1 MLNEADAT
9 ERKTVHHWLKHGH
22 AIGSNYT
29 STYKSWKNMKTRCNL
44 SGRHGAA
51 NYNGKGIRYDP
62 RWEEF
67 EAFLTDMGERPPGMT
82 LDRKDNSKGYYADNC
97 RWATSRQQ
105 ARNTSKSIL
114 TLETAT
120 EVALLKLRGVKSPEI
135 AGQFGICVS
144 LPRQILNG
152 NIWPDAL
159 ALAAAAYAKEQ
170 ESASPPATSWMI
182 GGREFHMGRVYAPS
196 LATKRK
202 APRSVPRLFY
212 GFRTPKDGKNARKR
226 EGKVYVMTEA
236 GNLYEWWP
244 VQKWAEWAGDEVQM
258 NNKGEGS

>member
-1 MLNEADAT
+1 MTDTMGVLP
-9 ERKTVHHWLKHGH
+9 RKSDHHLLKHGH
-22 AIGSNYT
+22 SMGKVET
-29 STYKSWKNMKTRCNL
+29 PTYKSWKNMKVRCNL
-44 SGRHGAA
+44 PGRRFNSTYAA
-51 NYNGKGIRYDP
+51 KGITYDP
-62 RWEEF
+62 RWEQF
-67 EAFLTDMGERPPGMT
+67 EAFLADMGERPHGMT
-82 LDRKDNSKGYYADNC
+82 LDRIDNDKGYYAANC
-97 RWATSRQQ
+97 RWATSHQQ

-152 NIWPDAL
+152 NVWPDAL
-159 ALAAAAYAKEQ
+159 ALATAAYAKEL
-170 ESASPPATSWMI
+170 ENVPPPATSWMI
-182 GGREFHMGRVYAPS
+182 AGREFHMGRVYAPS
-196 LATKRK
+196 LATMRK
-202 APRSVPRLFY
+202 SPRSVPRLFY

-244 VQKWAEWAGDEVQM
+244 VLKWAEWAGDEVQM